1 MTWAVGR
8 CRALPVQ
15 GQDAR
20 RGVTGV
26 SEKSGCGVGSRP
38 MHRLF
43 DFLFYTA
50 VAGVACYA
58 IALIAVSLVG

>member
-1 MTWAVGR
+1 
-8 CRALPVQ
+8 
-15 GQDAR
+15 
-20 RGVTGV
+20 
-26 SEKSGCGVGSRP
+26 